1 MSEWDTEH
9 LPMSLKEMSDIIGLE
24 ATHKLVSAYGGTR
37 LRVPVKMPETHP
49 LAELLGLEAAR
60 ALSCHYGLEE
70 FDVPTASAAIKRAR
84 NHRMYLEHHEE
95 GVSARRLALKYRLTE
110 RRVWEILAEG
120 DQDDRQVDLFEA

>member
-24 ATHKLVSAYGGTR
+24 ATRKLVAAYGGTR
-37 LRVPVKMPETHP
+37 LRVPVKMPEAHP

-60 ALSCHYGLEE
+60 LLSCHYGLEE

-84 NHRMYLEHHEE
+84 NRRMQAEHRE
-95 GVSARRLALKYRLTE
+95 GVSARRLARRYQLTE
-110 RRVWEILAEG
+110 RRVWEILAE
-120 DQDDRQVDLFEA
+120 DLPSDNQAELFGEL